1 MRQRWLFLACVV
13 GALSAWV
20 PEAGAAIG
28 QPVPNALTI
37 QGELRDVLG
46 APRSGTFDLT
56 VRLYAT
62 STCSGGAGCLLSPGA
77 YTFTGVPVVG
87 GRFAVDLQAR
97 QVFRNQSQVWVE
109 FQVGADTPLARSAVT
124 SVGFAVQANHAEETH
139 IATERLECAGCVTA
153 NELADNSLTDADFAS
168 NAAITWDKLAG
179 VAKDVHVHSEFVIA
193 TTPATP
199 QDAGFSISGAMSAMG
214 FIDKNATAYF
224 VDPSEP
230 ALSAQFAGKVSIGY
244 TAAPPGLLGVGTNFG
259 VDASGNMKVRGVSYT
274 WPTVQGAG
282 ILKDLAGN
290 GTLAWSSAFPSLS
303 SNGVLAK
310 TSGGPWAG
318 RTITGTGG
326 ISVDNGDGVNGNPT
340 IGIAADAMLSGTA
353 GVVLPTGDSTRPT
366 GVPGGTVRFN
376 STGRVIEYFDGS
388 RWRTVMSKAL
398 VAAAFPTG
406 MIAAF
411 GGDPAQ
417 GATVPPAGWLT
428 CDSLTNPVSRLAPNN
443 ALFNVIGTRWGRGNG
458 TNTFNLPDL
467 HGRFARGWD
476 PSAVVDADAAS
487 RFALYAG
494 GEVGNKIGTY
504 QGTAIQK
511 HKHDGTG
518 NFNNLNSA
526 VGESRPVNAYVYF
539 VIKR

>member
-1 MRQRWLFLACVV
+1 
-13 GALSAWV
+13 
-20 PEAGAAIG
+20 
-28 QPVPNALTI
+28 
-37 QGELRDVLG
+37 
-46 APRSGTFDLT
+46 
-56 VRLYAT
+56 
-62 STCSGGAGCLLSPGA
+62 
-77 YTFTGVPVVG
+77 
-87 GRFAVDLQAR
+87 
-97 QVFRNQSQVWVE
+97 
-109 FQVGADTPLARSAVT
+109 
-124 SVGFAVQANHAEETH
+124 
-139 IATERLECAGCVTA
+139 
-153 NELADNSLTDADFAS
+153 
-168 NAAITWDKLAG
+168 
-179 VAKDVHVHSEFVIA
+179 
-193 TTPATP
+193 
-199 QDAGFSISGAMSAMG
+199 MSAMG
-214 FIDKNATAYF
+214 FIDKNAAAYF

-303 SNGVLAK
+303 SNGLLAK